1 VRYAGRVAAH
11 WRIDLRKTF
20 LALAAMIAA
29 AACTDATAPDAT
41 PQVNALLKSDLKTK
55 PTASASTVAPSSLWS
70 GYSSQSHHWSHIT
83 TMMTDF
89 YYSWTTTERAWA
101 GAHYDLAMSG
111 NGSEWRAA
119 NPTIGHMTYALL
131 WTTQYGTS
139 GSLATSYVS
148 DMTTWFHA
156 HTQYSMEKAFVH
168 KRGTSITAA
177 NRASY
182 NHWGTNR
189 WIMNPADPGCIAYT
203 ASRIQRLIS
212 SDGGVFFDE
221 ASSGDMKAHLG
232 SLLEYSSNDLYVAAV
247 PKVLTAIKGA
257 VGSKTVMLNL
267 AEYTTPLD
275 SLMARAAGA
284 IQTEMFNN
292 FKYSG
297 MAPRWQWIN
306 NMNAV
311 GVLVDFVSA
320 YGTQDMAGMTYY
332 PRGNSAT
339 NTQRAKLW
347 EIASYYMAVSSNPK
361 LLALQLENAWA
372 KPYSSL
378 WMKAQEANIGHPTG
392 GRYQHSSGTD
402 PYGNRYI
409 VYRRDFDRAMVL
421 LRLQQGWGSQTY
433 TDGTAITI
441 TLPAGERWIPLNAD
455 GTVGSAITSIRLR
468 NSEAA
473 ILLKGST
480 M

>member
-1 VRYAGRVAAH
+1 
-11 WRIDLRKTF
+11 
-20 LALAAMIAA
+20 
-29 AACTDATAPDAT
+29 
-41 PQVNALLKSDLKTK
+41 
-55 PTASASTVAPSSLWS
+55 
-70 GYSSQSHHWSHIT
+70 
-83 TMMTDF
+83 
-89 YYSWTTTERAWA
+89 
-101 GAHYDLAMSG
+101 
-111 NGSEWRAA
+111 
-119 NPTIGHMTYALL
+119 
-131 WTTQYGTS
+131 
-139 GSLATSYVS
+139 
-148 DMTTWFHA
+148 
-156 HTQYSMEKAFVH
+156 
-168 KRGTSITAA
+168 
-177 NRASY
+177 
-182 NHWGTNR
+182 
-189 WIMNPADPGCIAYT
+189 
-203 ASRIQRLIS
+203 
-212 SDGGVFFDE
+212 
-221 ASSGDMKAHLG
+221 
-232 SLLEYSSNDLYVAAV
+232 
-247 PKVLTAIKGA
+247 
-257 VGSKTVMLNL
+257 
-267 AEYTTPLD
+267 
-275 SLMARAAGA
+275 
-284 IQTEMFNN
+284 
-292 FKYSG
+292 
-297 MAPRWQWIN
+297 
-306 NMNAV
+306 V

-378 WMKAQEANIGHPTG
+378 WMKAQEANIGHPTS
-392 GRYQHSSGTD
+392 GRYQQSAGTD